1 MNPKTWIEV
10 SESALRH
17 NAQAFLGLAG
27 KATSAHERRGA
38 TKVMAVVKSNAYGH
52 GLVESSRILSKSGV
66 HWFAVDHIDEALT
79 LRKSGIRKPIL
90 VLGYTP
96 NHRLVDAVKNN
107 ISLVAYNVETIKALG
122 KGRGVAKI
130 HLPIE
135 TGLTRDGIRLEDL
148 SKMIELIGKYPN
160 IEIEGTFLHFAN
172 IEDTKSRAYADHQ
185 LSAFKEAIAIFKE
198 HKIDPKYKHTA
209 SSAASIL
216 YSDTHFN
223 LLRVGIS
230 MYGLWPSENVRKS
243 QVTSH
248 KLDLIPVL
256 SWKTIVAQVKQVQK
270 GTPISYGL
278 TERMPRNGL
287 IAVLPIG
294 YADGF
299 DRVGMSRRGQV
310 LICGKRCKVMGRVC
324 MNMTMVDVTGLKNVA
339 PESEVVLIGSQGKTS
354 ISAEQM
360 ADLAG
365 TINYEIVAR
374 LNPEIPR
381 IVVK

>member
-17 NAQAFLGLAG
+17 NARAFLDLAG
-27 KATSAHERRGA
+27 KA
-38 TKVMAVVKSNAYGH
+38 KVMAVVKSNAYGH
-52 GLVESSRILSKSGV
+52 GLVECSRILSKSGV

-79 LRKSGIRKPIL
+79 LRLAGIRKPIL

-148 SKMIELIGKYPN
+148 SNMIELVGKYPN
-160 IEIEGTFLHFAN
+160 IQIEGTFLHFAN

-185 LSAFKEAIAIFKE
+185 LSVFKEAIAIFKE

-223 LLRVGIS
+223 LLRVGIA
-230 MYGLWPSENVRKS
+230 MYGLWPSEHVRKAQS
-243 QVTSH
+243 IKRKVS
-248 KLDLIPVL
+248 LEPVL
-256 SWKTIVAQVKQVQK
+256 SWKTIVAQVKRVKK

-278 TERMPRNGL
+278 TERMRVDGKV
-287 IAVLPIG
+287 AVLPIG

-299 DRVGMSRRGQV
+299 DRVGMSRRAHV
-310 LICGKRCKVMGRVC
+310 LICNKPCKVMGRVC
-324 MNMTMVDVTGLKNVA
+324 MNMTMVDVTGLKNIR
-339 PESEVVLIGSQGKTS
+339 PESEVTLIGSQGKAS
-354 ISAEQM
+354 ISAEEM

-374 LNPEIPR
+374 LNSEIPR

>member
-1 MNPKTWIEV
+1 MNPKTWIEI

-17 NAQAFLGLAG
+17 NAQVFLDLAS
-27 KATSAHERRGA
+27 KA
-38 TKVMAVVKSNAYGH
+38 KVMAVVKSNAYGH
-52 GLVESSRILSKSGV
+52 GLIESARILSKSGI
-66 HWFAVDHIDEALT
+66 HWFGVDHIDEALA
-79 LRKSGIRKPIL
+79 LRGAGIRKPIL

-96 NHRLVDAVKNN
+96 KHRLNDAIKNT
-107 ISLVAYNVETIKALG
+107 ISVVAYNIDTIKALG
-122 KGRGVAKI
+122 QGRGKVKI

-135 TGLTRDGIRLEDL
+135 TGLTRDGIDL
-148 SKMIELIGKYPN
+148 TNLLDFLKQVGKYPN
-160 IEIEGTFLHFAN
+160 IEIEGVFSHFAN

-185 LSAFKEAIAIFKE
+185 LNEYQKAIEILKE
-198 HKIDPKYKHTA
+198 HKIYPKYKHTA

-223 LLRVGIS
+223 LLRVGIA
-230 MYGLWPSENVRKS
+230 MYGLWPSEDTRHRKAS
-243 QVTSH
+243 L
-248 KLDLIPVL
+248 KLLPVL
-256 SWKTIVAQVKQVQK
+256 SWKTIVAQVKNVTK

-278 TERMPRNGL
+278 TERMPKAGR

-299 DRVGMSRRGQV
+299 DRVGMSRRGSV

-324 MNMTMVDVTGLKNVA
+324 MNMSMVDVTGLNKIDT
-339 PESEVVLIGSQGKTS
+339 ESEVTLIGSQGKATVT
-354 ISAEQM
+354 AEDM
-360 ADLAG
+360 ADLVG

>member
-17 NAQAFLGLAG
+17 NAQAFLDLAG
-27 KATSAHERRGA
+27 KA
-38 TKVMAVVKSNAYGH
+38 KVMAVVKSNAYGH
-52 GLVESSRILSKSGV
+52 GLVECSRILSRAGV

-79 LRKSGIRKPIL
+79 LRHSGIRKPIL

-96 NHRLVDAVKNN
+96 NHRLIDAVKNN
-107 ISLVAYNVETIKALG
+107 ISLVAYNVETIKVLG

-135 TGLTRDGIRLEDL
+135 TGLTRDGVRLEDL
-148 SKMIELIGKYPN
+148 PAMIELIGKYPN

-185 LSAFKEAIAIFKE
+185 LQTFTKALSIFKE
-198 HKIDPKYKHTA
+198 HKVDPKYKHTA

-223 LLRVGIS
+223 LLRVGIA
-230 MYGLWPSENVRKS
+230 MYGLWPSEDTRRR
-243 QVTSH
+243 TRH
-248 KLDLIPVL
+248 LALHPVL

-278 TERMPRNGL
+278 TERMPRNGS

-299 DRVGMSRRGQV
+299 DRVGMSRRGHV
-310 LICGKRCKVMGRVC
+310 LICGKRAKVMGRVC
-324 MNMTMVDVTGLKNVA
+324 MNMTMVDITGLKNVA
-339 PESEVVLIGSQGKTS
+339 PESEVVLIGSQG
-354 ISAEQM
+354 
-360 ADLAG
+360 
-365 TINYEIVAR
+365 
-374 LNPEIPR
+374 
-381 IVVK
+381 

>member
-17 NAQAFLGLAG
+17 NAQAFLNLAG
-27 KATSAHERRGA
+27 KA
-38 TKVMAVVKSNAYGH
+38 KVMAVVKSNAYGH

-79 LRKSGIRKPIL
+79 LRHSGIRKPIL

-96 NHRLVDAVKNN
+96 NHRLVDAVKNK
-107 ISLVAYNVETIKALG
+107 ISVVAYNAETIRALG
-122 KGRGVAKI
+122 KGRGAAKI

-135 TGLTRDGIRLEDL
+135 TGLTRDGVRLEDL
-148 SKMIELIGKYPN
+148 SSLIRLIGKYPN

-185 LSAFKEAIAIFKE
+185 LGVFQKALAIFKE
-198 HKIDPKYKHTA
+198 HKIDPKFKHTA

-223 LLRVGIS
+223 LLRVGIA
-230 MYGLWPSENVRKS
+230 MYGLWPAETTRHASR
-243 QVTSH
+243 VTRRGFE
-248 KLDLIPVL
+248 LRPAL
-256 SWKTIVAQVKQVQK
+256 SWKSIVAQVKSVKK

-278 TERMPRNGL
+278 TEKMPRDGQV
-287 IAVLPIG
+287 AVLPIG

-299 DRVGMSRRGQV
+299 DRVGMSRQGQV

-324 MNMTMVDVTGLKNVA
+324 MNMTMVDVTSLKNIG
-339 PESEVVLIGSQGKTS
+339 PESEAVLIGSQGKQS
-354 ISAEQM
+354 ISAEEM

>member
-17 NAQAFLGLAG
+17 NAQAFLDLAG
-27 KATSAHERRGA
+27 QA
-38 TKVMAVVKSNAYGH
+38 KVMAVVKSNAYGH
-52 GLVESSRILSKSGV
+52 GLVESSRILSKTGV
-66 HWFAVDHIDEALT
+66 HWFAVDHIDEALA

-96 NHRLVDAVKNN
+96 NHRLVDAIKNK
-107 ISLVAYNVETIKALG
+107 ISIVVNNPETIKVLG

-135 TGLTRDGIRLEDL
+135 TGFTRDGIRPEDL
-148 SKMIELIGKYPN
+148 RSMIRLIGRYPN
-160 IEIEGTFLHFAN
+160 IEIEGVFMHFAN

-185 LSAFKEAIAIFKE
+185 IAEYQKALTIFKV
-198 HKIDPKYKHTA
+198 HKIDPKFKHTA

-230 MYGLWPSENVRKS
+230 MYGLWPSVDTQRRTPHLS
-243 QVTSH
+243 
-248 KLDLIPVL
+248 LRPVL
-256 SWKTIVAQVKQVQK
+256 SWKTIVAQVKQVKK

-278 TERMPRNGL
+278 TEKMPRNGS

-299 DRVGMSRRGQV
+299 DRVGNSRRGHA

-324 MNMTMVDVTGLKNVA
+324 MNMTMVDVTGLKNIR
-339 PESEVVLIGSQGKTS
+339 PESEVTLIGTQGKAS
-354 ISAEQM
+354 ISPEES

-374 LNPEIPR
+374 LNSEIPR

>member
-17 NAQAFLGLAG
+17 NAQAFLNLAK
-27 KATSAHERRGA
+27 KA
-38 TKVMAVVKSNAYGH
+38 KVMAVVKSNAYGH

-79 LRKSGIRKPIL
+79 LRHSGIRKPIL
-90 VLGYTP
+90 VLGFTP
-96 NHRLVDAVKNN
+96 NHRLIDAVKKK
-107 ISLVAYNVETIKALG
+107 ISVVAYNVETIKALG
-122 KGRGVAKI
+122 KGRGAAKI

-135 TGLTRDGIRLEDL
+135 TGLTRDGIRIEDL
-148 SKMIELIGKYPN
+148 PSMIQLIGKYPN
-160 IEIEGTFLHFAN
+160 LEIEGTFLHFAN

-185 LSAFKEAIAIFKE
+185 LDVFKKALAIFKE
-198 HKIDPKYKHTA
+198 HKIDPKLKHTA

-223 LLRVGIS
+223 LLRVGIA
-230 MYGLWPSENVRKS
+230 MYGLWPSEDTRS
-243 QVTSH
+243 RSPRL
-248 KLDLIPVL
+248 KLKPAL
-256 SWKTIVAQVKQVQK
+256 SWKTIVAQVKSVKK

-278 TERMPRNGL
+278 TEKMPRDGQV
-287 IAVLPIG
+287 AVLPIG

-299 DRVGMSRRGQV
+299 DRVGMSRQGQV

-324 MNMTMVDVTGLKNVA
+324 MNMTMVNVTGLKNIG
-339 PESEVVLIGSQGKTS
+339 PESEAVLIGLQGKQS
-354 ISAEQM
+354 ISAEEM

>member
-1 MNPKTWIEV
+1 MNPKTWIEI

-17 NAQAFLGLAG
+17 NAQAFSKLAA
-27 KATSAHERRGA
+27 KA
-38 TKVMAVVKSNAYGH
+38 KVMAVVKSNAYGH
-52 GLVESSRILSKSGV
+52 GLIEASRILSKSV
-66 HWFAVDHIDEALT
+66 DWFAVDHVDEALA
-79 LRKSGIRKPIL
+79 LRASGIRKPIL

-96 NHRLVDAVKNN
+96 NHRLVDAVRKN
-107 ISLVAYNVETIKALG
+107 ISVVAYNTETIKVLG
-122 KGRGVAKI
+122 KGRGNAKI

-148 SKMIELIGKYPN
+148 PSILKLIGKYPK
-160 IEIEGTFLHFAN
+160 IQIEGAFLHFAN

-185 LSAFKEAIAIFKE
+185 LGEFKKALQIIKE
-198 HKIDPKYKHTA
+198 HKIYPKYTHTA

-223 LLRVGIS
+223 LLRVGIA
-230 MYGLWPSENVRKS
+230 MYGLWPSDDTRLRSPRLKLKS
-243 QVTSH
+243 
-248 KLDLIPVL
+248 VL
-256 SWKTIVAQVKQVQK
+256 SWKTIVAQVKSVNK

-278 TERMPRNGL
+278 TEKMPHDGQ

-299 DRVGMSRRGQV
+299 DRVGMSRQGQV

-324 MNMTMVDVTGLKNVA
+324 MNMTMVDVTGLKSIK
-339 PESEVVLIGSQGKTS
+339 PESEVVLIGSQGNALIT
-354 ISAEQM
+354 AEEM
-360 ADLAG
+360 AGLAG

>member
-17 NAQAFLGLAG
+17 NAQAFLGIAK
-27 KATSAHERRGA
+27 KA
-38 TKVMAVVKSNAYGH
+38 KVMAVVKSNAYGH
-52 GLVESSRILSKSGV
+52 GLVESSRVLSKAGV
-66 HWFAVDHIDEALT
+66 HWFAVDHIDEALA
-79 LRKSGIRKPIL
+79 LRRSGIRKPIL
-90 VLGYTP
+90 VLGYTS
-96 NHRLVDAVKNN
+96 NHRLVDAVKNK

-148 SKMIELIGKYPN
+148 PSMIKLIGKYPN

-185 LSAFKEAIAIFKE
+185 LNEYKKALAIFKE

-223 LLRVGIS
+223 LLRVGIA
-230 MYGLWPSENVRKS
+230 MYGLWPSVDTQRRTRRLS
-243 QVTSH
+243 
-248 KLDLIPVL
+248 LGPVL
-256 SWKTIVAQVKQVQK
+256 SWKTIVAQVKQVKK

-278 TERMPRNGL
+278 TERMPRNGT

-299 DRVGMSRRGQV
+299 DRVGNSRRGHV

-324 MNMTMVDVTGLKNVA
+324 MNMAMVDVTGLKNVG
-339 PESEVVLIGSQGKTS
+339 PESEVTLIGSQGKSS
-354 ISAEQM
+354 ISAEEM

-374 LNPEIPR
+374 LNSEIPR

>member
-1 MNPKTWIEV
+1 MSPKTWIEV

-17 NAQAFLGLAG
+17 NAQAFLNLAK
-27 KATSAHERRGA
+27 KA
-38 TKVMAVVKSNAYGH
+38 KVMAVVKSNAYGH
-52 GLVESSRILSKSGV
+52 GLVECAHVFSKAGV

-79 LRKSGIRKPIL
+79 LRQSGIRKPIL

-96 NHRLVDAVKNN
+96 NHRLIDAIKNS
-107 ISLVAYNVETIKALG
+107 ISIVAYNPETIKALG
-122 KGRGVAKI
+122 KGRGVVRI

-135 TGLTRDGIRLEDL
+135 TGLTRDGVRLEDL
-148 SKMIELIGKYPN
+148 PSLIRLIGKYPN

-185 LSAFKEAIAIFKE
+185 LAEFRKALSIFKE

-223 LLRVGIS
+223 LLRVGIAI
-230 MYGLWPSENVRKS
+230 YGLWPSDDTRSRSLRLRLK
-243 QVTSH
+243 
-248 KLDLIPVL
+248 PAL
-256 SWKTIVAQVKQVQK
+256 SWKTIIAQVKSVKK

-278 TERMPRNGL
+278 TEKMPRDGQ

-299 DRVGMSRRGQV
+299 DRVGMSRQGQV
-310 LICGKRCKVMGRVC
+310 LICGQRCKVMGRVC
-324 MNMTMVDVTGLKNVA
+324 MNMTMVDVTGLKNIR
-339 PESEVVLIGSQGKTS
+339 PESEVVLIGSQGRLS
-354 ISAEQM
+354 LSAEEM

>member
-1 MNPKTWIEV
+1 
-10 SESALRH
+10 
-17 NAQAFLGLAG
+17 
-27 KATSAHERRGA
+27 
-38 TKVMAVVKSNAYGH
+38 MAVVKSSAYGH
-52 GLVESSRILSKSGV
+52 GLVESSRILSKTGI
-66 HWFAVDHIDEALT
+66 HWFGVDHIDEALT
-79 LRKSGIRKPIL
+79 LRRQNIRKPIL

-96 NHRLVDAVKNN
+96 NHRLVDAVRNN
-107 ISLVAYNVETIKALG
+107 ISLVVYNAETIKALG

-148 SKMIELIGKYPN
+148 PAMLKLIAKHPN
-160 IEIEGTFLHFAN
+160 IRIEGAFMHFAN

-185 LSAFKEAIAIFKE
+185 IGEFQKALAIFKE

-223 LLRVGIS
+223 LLRVGVG
-230 MYGLWPSENVRKS
+230 MYGLWPSDDARRRS
-243 QVTSH
+243 RR
-248 KLDLIPVL
+248 L
-256 SWKTIVAQVKQVQK
+256 SLRPALTWKTIVAQVKQVKK

-278 TERMPRNGL
+278 TERMTRSGS

-299 DRVGMSRRGQV
+299 DRVGMSRRGHV

-324 MNMTMVDVTGLKNVA
+324 MNMTMVDVTGLKSVA
-339 PESEVVLIGSQGKTS
+339 PESEVTLIGTQGRSS
-354 ISAEQM
+354 ITVEEM
-360 ADLAG
+360 ADLAE

-374 LNPEIPR
+374 LNSEIPR
-381 IVVK
+381 VVVK